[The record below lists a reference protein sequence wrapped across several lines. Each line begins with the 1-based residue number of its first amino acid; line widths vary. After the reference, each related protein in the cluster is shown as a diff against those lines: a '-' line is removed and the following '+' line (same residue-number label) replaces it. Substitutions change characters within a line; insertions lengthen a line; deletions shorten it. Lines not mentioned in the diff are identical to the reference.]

1 MSDYAQLSWTS
12 TFFFSYL
19 QKIRSWPARD
29 RASQAVVFLR
39 LLIFNS
45 CQCKLIFNSCQ
56 CKDELIYVLRLQAC
70 TTGHK
75 HPAVVGFWA
84 VVLHLVGIFF
94 YCYIIY
100 HQRAEINSTRSV
112 LFQTRKEN
120 SGRTS
125 SLNGHKNYLSGK
137 NFDPNEET
145 NSSVPS

>member
-1 MSDYAQLSWTS
+1 MY
-12 TFFFSYL
+12 F
-19 QKIRSWPARD
+19 
-29 RASQAVVFLR
+29 V
-39 LLIFNS
+39 
-45 CQCKLIFNSCQ
+45 CKLAPLDTSIQQLWVFG
-56 CKDELIYVLRLQAC
+56 LLFC
-70 TTGHK
+70 TWS
-75 HPAVVGFWA
+75 AF
-84 VVLHLVGIFF
+84 FF